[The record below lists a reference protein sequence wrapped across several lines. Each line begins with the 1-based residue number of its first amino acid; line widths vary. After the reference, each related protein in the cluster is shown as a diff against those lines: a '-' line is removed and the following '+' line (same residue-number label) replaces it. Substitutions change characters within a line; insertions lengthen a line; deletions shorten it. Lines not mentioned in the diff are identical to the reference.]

1 MAQTIVNS
9 IFSTDPPSAKQRLAE
24 AGIRPES
31 ARAAASTPGPT
42 PPTTNSGGE
51 IRGRNV
57 HHRPKL
63 YCWGLCLRN
72 VLVVLLLVLTL
83 LANQMRH

>member
-63 YCWGLCLRN
+63 SVGGF
-72 VLVVLLLVLTL
+72 
-83 LANQMRH
+83 A